1 MYIQCTVF
9 QNDSLIFLRAG
20 LSLSDMNEL
29 SRITEGLS
37 VIADL
42 DNFLWDLSGENTALL
57 LTLGEL

>member
-1 MYIQCTVF
+1 
-9 QNDSLIFLRAG
+9 
-20 LSLSDMNEL
+20 MNEL

-42 DNFLWDLSGENTALL
+42 DNFLWDSSGENTALL

>member
-1 MYIQCTVF
+1 
-9 QNDSLIFLRAG
+9 
-20 LSLSDMNEL
+20 MNEL

-57 LTLGEL
+57 LTFSGEL